1 MTDEYDTARWV
12 QENRD
17 TFVIQARIM
26 KLLIERDEA
35 RAEVSRLLQMLHYF
49 DLFDPKAV
57 AWVKK
62 KMEDERFAALERK
75 PE

>member
-1 MTDEYDTARWV
+1 MTD
-12 QENRD
+12 
-17 TFVIQARIM
+17 
-26 KLLIERDEA
+26 KLLAISLRTPQEQIAALIRERDEA

-62 KMEDERFAALERK
+62 KMEDERFEALERK